1 MQGDGDEREEAWAR
15 VGGESTKEMHGA
27 FGKGNVVRVRG
38 DALVV
43 EGEDLTAADI
53 RLN

>member
-1 MQGDGDEREEAWAR
+1 MQGDGDERKEARAR
-15 VGGESTKEMHGA
+15 VGGEGTEEMRGA
-27 FGKGNVVRVRG
+27 LGKGDVVWVRG

-53 RLN
+53 MFD